1 MESWVSS
8 PAPLITL
15 GVLLTFSTE
24 YMNQQVKAQDARQA
38 TYTHD
43 YLALLTSSNFAT
55 GFMNSIQM
63 GHGMLQ
69 GSFLR
74 RGF

>member
-1 MESWVSS
+1 MSN

-24 YMNQQVKAQDARQA
+24 YMNQQVKVQEEMQGKLL
-38 TYTHD
+38 TPFD
-43 YLALLTSSNFAT
+43 YLSLLTSSNFAT

>member
-24 YMNQQVKAQDARQA
+24 DMNRQVKAQEEMQGK
-38 TYTHD
+38 
-43 YLALLTSSNFAT
+43 LLTPMIF
-55 GFMNSIQM
+55 
-63 GHGMLQ
+63 
-69 GSFLR
+69 
-74 RGF
+74 